1 MKYIKIVTIGLVV
14 TAVLILGAFTVLAQ
28 DDQPTVPPTVPGSGS
43 GMMGG
48 QQGGM
53 MNGQRGGM
61 MNGQQGG
68 MMNGQQGGMMN
79 GQRSGM
85 MGSFSLPGVVAQML
99 DLAVDEVLTELS
111 SGISIAELAANHG
124 IDAQAVIDEALAQ
137 HQTALETA
145 VANGTL
151 SQEQADLMQANMAAM
166 IATRVNEPWG
176 SMSGGRGF
184 GHGAG
189 GCRGGQT
196 APQGSG
202 A

>member
-1 MKYIKIVTIGLVV
+1 MKYIKIVAIGLVV

-28 DDQPTVPPTVPGSGS
+28 DDQPTFPPTVPGYGS

-53 MNGQRGGM
+53 MNGRGGMMNGQRGGM
-61 MNGQQGG
+61 MNGQH
-68 MMNGQQGGMMN
+68 
-79 GQRSGM
+79 SGM

-99 DLAVDEVLTELS
+99 DLTVDEVLTELS

-124 IDAQAVIDEALAQ
+124 VDAQAVIDETLAQ
-137 HQTALETA
+137 HQIALETA

-166 IATRVNEPWG
+166 IATRVNQPWG

-189 GCRGGQT
+189 GCHGGQT
-196 APQGSG
+196 VPQGTG

>member
-1 MKYIKIVTIGLVV
+1 MKYIKIVAIGLVV

-28 DDQPTVPPTVPGSGS
+28 DDQPTFPPTVPGYGS

-48 QQGGM
+48 RGGM

-61 MNGQQGG
+61 MNGQH
-68 MMNGQQGGMMN
+68 
-79 GQRSGM
+79 SGM

-99 DLAVDEVLTELS
+99 DLTVDEVFTELS

-124 IDAQAVIDEALAQ
+124 VDAQAVIDEALAQ
-137 HQTALETA
+137 HQIALETA

-166 IATRVNEPWG
+166 IATRVNQPWG

-189 GCRGGQT
+189 GCHGGQT
-196 APQGSG
+196 VPQGTG